1 LFPDSA
7 RATVN
12 GHRATGRSGKGAEH
26 GERSDVKTILQRKV
40 EVDDLELG
48 MYVARL
54 DRPWTDS
61 PFMFQGFVIKSAE
74 ELEKLRDLC
83 KFVFVDEE
91 KSEYDDRTLRRSIE
105 VRPKGQVRITR
116 TEWHKLSS
124 EEQKIS
130 FEKEVKKAAELRTRT
145 RKYVD
150 QLFKEMR
157 MGFAVDTETAK
168 AVVHELVETITE
180 DADTALWLT
189 NLKNVHEY
197 TAQHSI
203 NVSVLSIVFGKHLG
217 FTKDQLKLIG
227 LGALLHDIGKMK
239 VPPEILDKPGKLTP
253 EEFDIIKRHPVDGY
267 QTMKQT
273 GDIPDQALQIIRY
286 HHERVSGRGYPDGL
300 KGDQIST
307 AVLMVAIADVYD
319 AITSDRVYHQSIP
332 AHEALKALYQIAP
345 GEFGKKLMEEFI
357 RCIGIY
363 PIGSVVELSS
373 GDVGVV
379 MSTDPTNKLR
389 PLVMLVRDADGCEY
403 LPRRNVSLSA
413 LDKMERGRD
422 WSVRRIVNPV
432 HLGLSMQQIAQ
443 EEIFHGSSETILI

>member
-1 LFPDSA
+1 MK
-7 RATVN
+7 TVM
-12 GHRATGRSGKGAEH
+12 
-26 GERSDVKTILQRKV
+26 QRKV
-40 EVDDLELG
+40 DVDDLELG

-61 PFMFQGFVIKSAE
+61 PFLFQGFVIKTAE
-74 ELEKLRDLC
+74 ELEKLRELC
-83 KFVFVDEE
+83 KFVFVDED
-91 KSEYDDRTLRRSIE
+91 KSEYEDRTLRRSIE
-105 VRPKGQVRITR
+105 VRPRASVRVTR

-124 EEQKIS
+124 EEQKLS
-130 FEKEVKKAAELRTRT
+130 FEKEVRKAAELRTKT
-145 RKYVD
+145 RKYVN
-150 QLFKEMR
+150 QLFEEVR
-157 MGFAVDTETAK
+157 LGYSVDTETAK
-168 AVVHELVETITE
+168 AVVSELVETIAE

-197 TAQHSI
+197 TAQHCV

-217 FTKDQLKLIG
+217 FTKEQLKLIG
-227 LGALLHDIGKMK
+227 LGALLHDVGKMK

-253 EEFDIIKRHPVDGY
+253 DEFEIIKRHPMDGFRA
-267 QTMKQT
+267 MEET
-273 GDIPDQALQIIRY
+273 GNVPEQALQIIRY

-319 AITSDRVYHQSIP
+319 AITSDRVYHSGIP

-363 PIGSVVELSS
+363 PIGSVVELSN
-373 GDVGVV
+373 GDIGVV
-379 MSTDPTNKLR
+379 MSTDPSNKLR

-403 LPRRNVSLSA
+403 LPRRYVSLAA
-413 LDKMERGRD
+413 LSDLDRSRD
-422 WSVRRIVNPV
+422 WSVRRIVNPMS
-432 HLGLSMQQIAQ
+432 LGLSMQQIAQ